1 MLLKLFGPVCLNLGH
16 VHWWLVTIYM
26 LWKFFMLASYLDL
39 VHVNCLVTVNTHA
52 LKVVRAFLLTF
63 CSCSML
69 LSVNKHALKIF
80 LGFCLL
86 TYGSCYMLLTVN
98 INALK
103 NVWACLLTFGSCS
116 LMVSVNKH
124 ALKFFFFLS
133 TYIWFMLYDV
143 NRQYKCSENCLG
155 LSAYIWVMFID
166 GKCQY

>member
-69 LSVNKHALKIF
+69 LSVNKHAL
-80 LGFCLL
+80 
-86 TYGSCYMLLTVN
+86 N
-98 INALK
+98 I
-103 NVWACLLTFGSCS
+103 
-116 LMVSVNKH
+116 
-124 ALKFFFFLS
+124 FFLS
-133 TYIWFMLYDV
+133 TYIWFMLYVV
-143 NRQYKCSENCLG
+143 NCQYKSSENVWACLLKFG
-155 LSAYIWVMFID
+155 SCSLMVTDSKHALKIFYACFLLIFGSW
-166 GKCQY
+166 KLPSNC